1 MKITEEIET
10 FYPRNQTEWRDWLE
24 ANHIAKQSVWV
35 IFYKKKTK
43 IPSLVWSDAV
53 DEAIC
58 FGWIDSKIKPID
70 DEKFMQFF
78 SQRKPKSVWSKV
90 NKAKVER
97 LTAAGLMKEAG
108 LKAIEIAKQNGSWTI
123 LDEVEEIIFP
133 EDLQKGL
140 QAIPNAYENFQA
152 LSKSAKR
159 NILQWLQLAKR
170 TETRQKRMN
179 EIIELAAQ
187 NKKPKQF

>member
-1 MKITEEIET
+1 MTNELEIET
-10 FYPRNQTEWRDWLE
+10 FYPRSQAEWRDWLE
-24 ANHIAKQSVWV
+24 VNHSTKQSVWV

-70 DEKFMQFF
+70 DEKFTQFF
-78 SQRKPKSVWSKV
+78 SKRKPKSVWSKV

-97 LTAAGLMKEAG
+97 LTAAGLMTEAG

-123 LDEVEEIIFP
+123 LDEA
-133 EDLQKGL
+133 EDDSVPQDLVNELQKIKGGMD
-140 QAIPNAYENFQA
+140 YFQS
-152 LSKSAKR
+152 LSKSNRKMYLHRIAVAKR
-159 NILQWLQLAKR
+159 P
-170 TETRQKRMN
+170 ETKQKRIAEM
-179 EIIELAAQ
+179 IRKISDFIAS
-187 NKKPKQF
+187 KTS

>member
-1 MKITEEIET
+1 MIKELEIET
-10 FYPRNQTEWRDWLE
+10 FYPRSQAEWRDWLE
-24 ANHIAKQSVWV
+24 ANHITKQSVWV

-97 LTAAGLMKEAG
+97 LAAAGLMTEAG
-108 LKAIEIAKQNGSWTI
+108 LKAIEVAKQNGSWTI
-123 LDEVEEIIFP
+123 LDEA
-133 EDLQKGL
+133 EDDTVPQDLVNELQKIKGGMD
-140 QAIPNAYENFQA
+140 YFQS
-152 LSKSAKR
+152 LSKSNRKMYLHRIAVAKR
-159 NILQWLQLAKR
+159 P
-170 TETRQKRMN
+170 ETKQKRIADMIR
-179 EIIELAAQ
+179 EISDFIAS
-187 NKKPKQF
+187 KRS